1 MAELA
6 RLIKNKTI
14 SFTEEL
20 ISYYPKL
27 KINEEEVLI
36 LIHLYRQLEKNDNLL
51 VVKNLAEK
59 MTLNENDISQLLIH
73 LVKLGY
79 VELLISEGDEV
90 FHLDGAYDAIANAM
104 SENEQTSKYKSR
116 QDLLSQLILYVEAT
130 YAKPCSPADL
140 AIVNH
145 WLDLGYSSEA
155 IKSAILEGLKAKKLH
170 LRYAD
175 AILANKKTESE
186 RETVTYDEDL
196 KKMLDEM
203 YVKR

>member
-20 ISYYPKL
+20 ISYYPTL
-27 KINEEEVLI
+27 KINEEEVLN

-79 VELLISEGDEV
+79 VELLISEGEEV
-90 FHLDGAYDAIANAM
+90 FRLDGAYDAIANAM

>member
-1 MAELA
+1 M
-6 RLIKNKTI
+6 K
-14 SFTEEL
+14 
-20 ISYYPKL
+20 
-27 KINEEEVLI
+27 
-36 LIHLYRQLEKNDNLL
+36 
-51 VVKNLAEK
+51 
-59 MTLNENDISQLLIH
+59 
-73 LVKLGY
+73 
-79 VELLISEGDEV
+79 EGEDV
-90 FHLDGAYDAIANAM
+90 FRLDGAYDAIANAM

>member
-1 MAELA
+1 MAYLA

-20 ISYYPKL
+20 ITYYTLL
-27 KINEEEVLI
+27 KINEEETLI

-51 VVKNLAEK
+51 SVKSLAEK
-59 MTLNENDISQLLIH
+59 MTLSENDISQLLIH

-79 VELLISEGDEV
+79 IELLISEGEEV
-90 FHLDGAYDAIANAM
+90 FHLDGAYEALANAM
-104 SENEQTSKYKSR
+104 SENDQSCKYKNR
-116 QDLLSQLILYVEAT
+116 QDLLSQLILYVEST

-140 AIVNH
+140 TILNQ
-145 WLDLGYSSEA
+145 WLDLGYSSKE
-155 IKSAILEGLKAKKLH
+155 IKSAVLDSLKAKKLH

-175 AILANKKTESE
+175 AILANKKVELE
-186 RETVTYDEDL
+186 RTTVTYDEDL

>member
-20 ISYYPKL
+20 ISYYPTL
-27 KINEEEVLI
+27 TINEEEVLI

>member
-20 ISYYPKL
+20 ISYYRTL

-79 VELLISEGDEV
+79 VELLISEGEEV

>member
-20 ISYYPKL
+20 ISYYPTL

-79 VELLISEGDEV
+79 VELLISEGEEV
-90 FHLDGAYDAIANAM
+90 FHLDGAYDAIA
-104 SENEQTSKYKSR
+104 R
-116 QDLLSQLILYVEAT
+116 
-130 YAKPCSPADL
+130 
-140 AIVNH
+140 
-145 WLDLGYSSEA
+145 
-155 IKSAILEGLKAKKLH
+155 SAGEHGFA
-170 LRYAD
+170 
-175 AILANKKTESE
+175 
-186 RETVTYDEDL
+186 
-196 KKMLDEM
+196 
-203 YVKR
+203 

>member
-20 ISYYPKL
+20 ISYYPTL

-175 AILANKKTESE
+175 AILANKKT
-186 RETVTYDEDL
+186 
-196 KKMLDEM
+196 
-203 YVKR
+203 

>member
-20 ISYYPKL
+20 ISYYPTL
-27 KINEEEVLI
+27 NINEEEVLI

>member
-20 ISYYPKL
+20 ISYHPTL

>member
-20 ISYYPKL
+20 ISYYPTL

-51 VVKNLAEK
+51 VVKNLD
-59 MTLNENDISQLLIH
+59 ENDISQLLIH

-79 VELLISEGDEV
+79 VELLISEGEEV

-130 YAKPCSPADL
+130 YAKTCSPADL

>member
-1 MAELA
+1 M
-6 RLIKNKTI
+6 
-14 SFTEEL
+14 
-20 ISYYPKL
+20 
-27 KINEEEVLI
+27 
-36 LIHLYRQLEKNDNLL
+36 
-51 VVKNLAEK
+51 VVFNIWQ
-59 MTLNENDISQLLIH
+59 NI
-73 LVKLGY
+73 
-79 VELLISEGDEV
+79 
-90 FHLDGAYDAIANAM
+90 
-104 SENEQTSKYKSR
+104 
-116 QDLLSQLILYVEAT
+116 DLLSQLILYVEAT

-155 IKSAILEGLKAKKLH
+155 IKSAILEGLKAKKRH

>member
-14 SFTEEL
+14 SFTEEF
-20 ISYYPKL
+20 ISYYPAV

-79 VELLISEGDEV
+79 VELLISEGEEV

>member
-20 ISYYPKL
+20 ISYYPTL

-79 VELLISEGDEV
+79 VELLISEGEEV

-175 AILANKKTESE
+175 AILANKKTKSE

>member
-1 MAELA
+1 M
-6 RLIKNKTI
+6 
-14 SFTEEL
+14 
-20 ISYYPKL
+20 
-27 KINEEEVLI
+27 
-36 LIHLYRQLEKNDNLL
+36 
-51 VVKNLAEK
+51 VKNLAEK

-79 VELLISEGDEV
+79 VELLISEGEEV

>member
-20 ISYYPKL
+20 ISYYTTL

-79 VELLISEGDEV
+79 VELLISEGEEV

>member
-20 ISYYPKL
+20 ISYYTTL